1 MAHAP
6 LLRTNTAPVFQSH
19 PNGVGA
25 LPPQQSMSSSAPRTS
40 QLSGSTYAGS
50 STSLT
55 TLNSDMTVVA
65 NGPVV
70 ATSNII
76 NQKADASRSL
86 YQICI
91 SLKQRLAQVPG
102 FEPFLENLDPT
113 DPVDPLWNLFRSGY
127 PLLVIY
133 NSLQPAEPLSVDDAN
148 ASDSKKS
155 KIAIFK
161 FVQACMKELQ
171 VPPSDSFVI
180 TDLMGNDTSGFVKV
194 TQVVNYVLD
203 LAEQRGHLLQ
213 LQPYPDGEPVEAGD
227 GPKMTYRDHVVK
239 ELVDTERK
247 YVQDLENLHDLKKAL
262 EQKGVIPGDVVHQI
276 FLNINSILDF
286 QRRFLIRVET
296 TNSMPAAIQR
306 WGQPFVTHEEFFS
319 IYQPFIANQRKAA
332 QVAKEVF
339 DQIQLSDHPVAAD
352 FNTLDGFLLKPM
364 QRLVKYPL
372 LLKDLAK
379 KTEEAETKEDL
390 LAGCEAAERVLQKAN
405 EAVNRDLLDDALEE
419 LIVRVDDWK
428 SHKIESF
435 GKLLL
440 HGVYGVITGKSEQE
454 KDYEIYLFECILLC
468 CKEISPNKSKDKKD
482 KTRQQGPKTKN
493 KNAKLQ
499 LKGRI
504 FMTNVTDVVSLS
516 KPGSHSVQ
524 IWWKGDPGVEN
535 FTIKFLT
542 EEMMKKWANG
552 LETQRKENAP
562 RLAASPADDPTD
574 FAWTRDNAGGLE
586 NPYLQQEDDDD
597 DDLGPATAPAQFP
610 MPASSFGGAMPRTA
624 SSSNLRELR
633 QRSVTAETS
642 ATLASIARA
651 PPPRFPMAMPP
662 PPPVAPLSLQT
673 ASSMS
678 IPSPGIRGGDS
689 YFSPIGDSPA
699 SSRTSTTSGMFPP
712 TSYPFPKSGTPQPGW
727 DENNRYTAPA
737 MPRAPSRDGTPPN
750 AYPNGRNPRG
760 PSMPPMST
768 QSGNHSLSSL
778 NNLNNNLNNL
788 SLKESNAAAA
798 AAAAN
803 GSQRSRS
810 YSTPDG
816 TVQGQRRQPSQSN
829 IPAVP
834 GIPLH
839 LHPAHDS
846 SIPRSQTGSPRNDAP
861 GRTNTQSPGAQGVR
875 VHKHSHSGSMGGSV
889 GGTMAQFP
897 TQPIYPRQ
905 NTPGP
910 AIGANGTA
918 GSRTVSPSAA
928 LSQGMLAHHGMIPQG
943 MMPSTM
949 GAGIP
954 NMPGMPQNPTQS
966 SSLGSPDV
974 ALPTQLK
981 VRVTCDTGNYITL
994 VVAFNI
1000 TYQSLVDRIDAKLA
1014 RFTSS
1019 SIAQGSLKLRY
1030 QDEDEDFVTIESDD
1044 DIQIAFMEFRDGM
1057 KNAFNSGVGEIELFC
1072 VGEMAP

>member
-19 PNGVGA
+19 PNGAGG
-25 LPPQQSMSSSAPRTS
+25 LPHQSMSSSAPRTS
-40 QLSGSTYAGS
+40 QLSGSTAYAGS

-55 TLNSDMTVVA
+55 SLNSDMTVVA

-102 FEPFLENLDPT
+102 FEQFLQHLDPT
-113 DPVDPLWNLFRSGY
+113 DPVDPLWNLLRSGY
-127 PLLVIY
+127 PLLLIY
-133 NSLQPAEPLSVDDAN
+133 NTLRPAEPLAVEDPN
-148 ASDSKKS
+148 ASDAKKS

-171 VPPSDSFVI
+171 VPPADSFVI
-180 TDLMGNDTSGFVKV
+180 TDLMGTDTSGFVKV

-203 LAEQRGHLLQ
+203 LAEQRGYLLQ
-213 LQPYPDGEPVEAGD
+213 QQAFPDGESADTNGSS
-227 GPKMTYRDHVVK
+227 KMTYRDHVIK

-262 EQKGVIPGDVVHQI
+262 EQKGVITGDIVHQI
-276 FLNINSILDF
+276 FLNINFILDF
-286 QRRFLIRVET
+286 QRRFLIRIET
-296 TNSMPAAIQR
+296 TNSMPADTQR
-306 WGQPFVTHEEFFS
+306 WGQPFVTHEEFFN

-332 QVAKEVF
+332 QIANANF
-339 DQIQLSDHPVAAD
+339 DLIRQSDHPVAAD

-379 KTEEAETKEDL
+379 KTEDPETKEDL
-390 LAGCEAAERVLQKAN
+390 LQGCEAAERVLQKAN
-405 EAVNRDLLDDALEE
+405 EAVNRDLLDEALEE
-419 LIVRVDDWK
+419 LMTRVDDWK

-440 HGVYGVITGKSEQE
+440 HGVYGVITGKTEQE

-468 CKEISPNKSKDKKD
+468 CKEISPKTKDKKE
-482 KTRQQGPKTKN
+482 RARLQSIPKQKN

-542 EEMMKKWANG
+542 EEMMRKWAAG

-562 RLAASPADDPTD
+562 RTATSPDDNPTD
-574 FAWTRDNAGGLE
+574 FAWTRDQAGGLE
-586 NPYLQQEDDDD
+586 NPYLQQDDDD
-597 DDLGPATAPAQFP
+597 DDDIGPATAPAQFP
-610 MPASSFGGAMPRTA
+610 MPTSSFGGSMAIPRTA
-624 SSSNLRELR
+624 SSSNLRDLR
-633 QRSVTAETS
+633 KGSVTVES
-642 ATLASIARA
+642 SQSLASIARA
-651 PPPRFPMAMPP
+651 PPPRFPLPMPP
-662 PPPVAPLSLQT
+662 APLSLQT
-673 ASSMS
+673 QNSMTV
-678 IPSPGIRGGDS
+678 PSPGTRGGDS
-689 YFSPIGDSPA
+689 YFSPIGESPA
-699 SSRTSTTSGMFPP
+699 SSRTSATSGVFSPNVN
-712 TSYPFPKSGTPQPGW
+712 PFSKAGTPQGW

-737 MPRAPSRDGTPPN
+737 MPRAPSRDGTPPS
-750 AYPNGRNPRG
+750 AYMNGRHSANP
-760 PSMPPMST
+760 
-768 QSGNHSLSSL
+768 
-778 NNLNNNLNNL
+778 
-788 SLKESNAAAA
+788 
-798 AAAAN
+798 AAN
-803 GSQRSRS
+803 RSRS
-810 YSTPDG
+810 YSTPDAAA
-816 TVQGQRRQPSQSN
+816 QGQRRQPSQNN

-846 SIPRSQTGSPRNDAP
+846 SIPRSQTGSPRNEAAVP
-861 GRTNTQSPGAQGVR
+861 TSRTSTQSPGSQPQR
-875 VHKHSHSGSMGGSV
+875 THKHKHSHSGSV
-889 GGTMAQFP
+889 GGAMAQFP
-897 TQPIYPRQ
+897 TQPVYPRQ
-905 NTPGP
+905 TTPGP
-910 AIGANGTA
+910 PTSSNGLRVDPAAAN
-918 GSRTVSPSAA
+918 SRTVSPSLGTATM
-928 LSQGMLAHHGMIPQG
+928 SQGMLAHHGMIPPG
-943 MMPSTM
+943 MMP
-949 GAGIP
+949 
-954 NMPGMPQNPTQS
+954 PGMVPQIPQNNPAA
-966 SSLGSPDV
+966 SPEV

-981 VRVTCDTGNYITL
+981 VRVTCDTGNYVTL

-1014 RFTSS
+1014 RFTTS
-1019 SIAQGSLKLRY
+1019 SIAQGMLKLRY

-1057 KNAFNSGVGEIELFC
+1057 KSAYSGGVGEIELFC
-1072 VGEMAP
+1072 VGDMAA